1 MLIIDNRMDISL
13 PYLVYMIK
21 IANEINP
28 IIRKIQP
35 KTHIAKD
42 GTSVMSYKEFFC
54 ILYF

>member
-1 MLIIDNRMDISL
+1 MDNRIDISL

-21 IANEINP
+21 TANEISP
-28 IIRKIQP
+28 IITKIQA